1 MNGSKALREKYLDHS
16 GANEMDVTSLPAMP
30 MTNDSQFCRPA
41 EKRSCAS
48 DPIQKAVHENPSNSK
63 LMFHAKKTLAYRSD
77 APFPLYFN
85 SSFAQ
90 VAVRAKIIALIW
102 SCCCSKRFS
111 LSTYYNAIAYLDML
125 FSKTTVPPERADIVA
140 VTVTVLAAK
149 LNERKRLL
157 PTSNVILSFLPSGST
172 KDEFIATEL
181 WIVTNLDFALHVYT
195 AFHHLQRMM
204 QQHTVTATD
213 LAEAGHP
220 TDLIEKVTL
229 SLKQLAFFFLELSIK
244 DYDFNQFAPATIALG
259 CLMCSRACVELRP
272 YGGLVAQLMEEQGA
286 EVGRFIERC
295 FRTLASNNLNFFTR
309 FRKPIRSLLAEVEKR
324 AMEASEGKGNRSL
337 LSDFQAHNVSG
348 FGDHQSQSPR
358 ASPDISSR
366 LEAQASMMKSDEQDA
381 MQIEAPEWIPDDGV
395 ADYPGFRPPE
405 TDKHAH
411 HRGDSTGVDP
421 Y

>member
-1 MNGSKALREKYLDHS
+1 MNGLKSLREKYLDNS

-30 MTNDSQFCRPA
+30 TNNDSQFGRPA

-48 DPIQKAVHENPSNSK
+48 DPIQKAVHNNPSNQKSGY
-63 LMFHAKKTLAYRSD
+63 HAKKALTYRSD
-77 APFPLYFN
+77 VPFPLYFN

-102 SCCCSKRFS
+102 SCCCTKRFS

-125 FSKTTVPPERADIVA
+125 FSKTTVPPEKADIVA

-157 PTSNVILSFLPSGST
+157 PSSNVILSFLPSGST
-172 KDEFIATEL
+172 KDDFILTEL
-181 WIVTNLDFALHVYT
+181 WIVTNLDFALHVHT

-204 QQHTVTATD
+204 QQHSLTAAD
-213 LAEAGHP
+213 LAEAGHS
-220 TDLIEKVTL
+220 TDLFEKVCL
-229 SLKQLAFFFLELSIK
+229 SLKQLAFFFLELSVK

-272 YGGLVAQLMEEQGA
+272 YGGVVTKFMDEQGI
-286 EVGRFIERC
+286 EVGQFIERC

-324 AMEASEGKGNRSL
+324 AAEASDGKGNRSL
-337 LSDFQAHNVSG
+337 LSDFQGQNVSG
-348 FGDHQSQSPR
+348 FLDPQSQSLR
-358 ASPDISSR
+358 GSPDISSR
-366 LEAQASMMKSDEQDA
+366 LEAQVSVIKSDEQDA
-381 MQIEAPEWIPDDGV
+381 MQIEAPEWPPDCGMTDPAGL
-395 ADYPGFRPPE
+395 RPPE
-405 TDKHAH
+405 PNQKAQNG
-411 HRGDSTGVDP
+411 GDSTGLDLQ
-421 Y
+421 